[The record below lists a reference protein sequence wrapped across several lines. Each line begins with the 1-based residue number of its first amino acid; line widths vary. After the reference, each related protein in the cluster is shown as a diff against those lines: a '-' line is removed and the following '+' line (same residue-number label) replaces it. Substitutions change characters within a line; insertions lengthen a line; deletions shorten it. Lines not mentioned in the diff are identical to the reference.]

1 MVSQKDGDKMI
12 IIESLDISEDSVR
25 KVVDRLKE
33 ISFDK
38 DFDETIDNIN
48 FYYMNDKDKSIFI
61 LYKDGYASII
71 KDELDNLED
80 DEIVKRIKEQL
91 DLTVDE

>member
-1 MVSQKDGDKMI
+1 MI